1 MCSEIRKVKFDN
13 LSHAG
18 PAIIT
23 LFLMPLTSISDGMAI
38 GLITWVGIMTLSGRV
53 REVPLLSW
61 LLVASFIA
69 YYTFAMY

>member
-1 MCSEIRKVKFDN
+1 MCSEIRKVRFDD
-13 LSHAG
+13 LGHAG

-38 GLITWVGIMTLSGRV
+38 GLMTWVGIMTFSGRV
-53 REVPLLSW
+53 KEVPLLSW

-69 YYTFAMY
+69 YYSFAMY